1 MKIFSTIINKGDFME
16 DIPVIYINLEKRK
29 DRKDHIV
36 NELKDFKSVER
47 IEAIDTS
54 DTSGYFGCVLS
65 HIKALEHAKEMG
77 YDEVIIFEDDFEWVA
92 KEKFVYPQIDF
103 DVCMISGKIN
113 KKEFISWN
121 YNKVLDGRHCDCY
134 LIKKHFYDKLINNF
148 KEGYEKLKINNEHC
162 NYIDV
167 YWLSL
172 QKENTFITPSITIG
186 RQMEG
191 YSDIQNKVMKRF

>member
-1 MKIFSTIINKGDFME
+1 MKLE
-16 DIPVIYINLEKRK
+16 DIPVLYINLDKRK
-29 DRKDHIV
+29 DRKEHI
-36 NELKDFKSVER
+36 EKQFEDFKSVER
-47 IEAIDTS
+47 VDAIDTPHN
-54 DTSGYFGCVLS
+54 GYEGCVLS
-65 HIKALEHAKEMG
+65 HIKALEYAKQIG
-77 YDEVIIFEDDFEWVA
+77 YDEVIICEDDFEWVD
-92 KEKFVYPQIDF
+92 KDNFVYPEIDF

-121 YNKVLDGRHCDCY
+121 YNKVLDGRHTDCY
-134 LIKKHFYDKLINNF
+134 LIKKHFYDKLIHNF

-172 QKENTFITPSITIG
+172 QKENMFITPSLTIG

-191 YSDIQNKVMKRF
+191 YSDIQKKIMKRYLDM

>member
-1 MKIFSTIINKGDFME
+1 MNN
-16 DIPVIYINLEKRK
+16 IPVLYINLEKRT
-29 DRKDHIV
+29 DRKEHI
-36 NELKDFKSVER
+36 EKQFEDFKSVER
-47 IEAIDTS
+47 VDAIDTPHN
-54 DTSGYFGCVLS
+54 GYEGCVLS
-65 HIKALEHAKEMG
+65 HIKALEYAKQIG
-77 YDEVIIFEDDFEWVA
+77 YDEVIICEDDFEWVD
-92 KEKFVYPQIDF
+92 KDNFVYPEIDF

-121 YNKVLDGRHCDCY
+121 YNKVLDGRHTDCY
-134 LIKKHFYDKLINNF
+134 LIKKHFYDKLIHNF

-172 QKENTFITPSITIG
+172 QKENMFITPSLTIG

-191 YSDIQNKVMKRF
+191 YSDIQKKIMKRYLDDNI

>member
-1 MKIFSTIINKGDFME
+1 MNN
-16 DIPVIYINLEKRK
+16 IPVLYINLEKRK
-29 DRKDHIV
+29 DRKEHI
-36 NELKDFKSVER
+36 EKQFEDFHNVER
-47 IEAIDTS
+47 VDAIDTPHN
-54 DTSGYFGCVLS
+54 GYEGCVLS
-65 HIKALEHAKEMG
+65 HIKALEYAKQIG
-77 YDEVIIFEDDFEWVA
+77 YDEVIICEDDFEWVD
-92 KEKFVYPQIDF
+92 KDNFVYPEIDF

-121 YNKVLDGRHCDCY
+121 YNKVLDGRHTDCY
-134 LIKKHFYDKLINNF
+134 LIKKHFYDKLIHNF

-172 QKENTFITPSITIG
+172 QKENMFITPSLTIG

-191 YSDIQNKVMKRF
+191 YSDIQKKIMKRYLDM

>member
-1 MKIFSTIINKGDFME
+1 MKLE
-16 DIPVIYINLEKRK
+16 DIPVLYINLDKRK
-29 DRKDHIV
+29 DRKEHI
-36 NELKDFKSVER
+36 EKQFEDFKSVER
-47 IEAIDTS
+47 VDAIDTPHN
-54 DTSGYFGCVLS
+54 GYEGCVLS
-65 HIKALEHAKEMG
+65 HIKALNIAKEKG
-77 YDEVIIFEDDFEWVA
+77 YEEVMICEDDFEWVNR
-92 KEKFVYPQIDF
+92 EHFVYPEIDF

-121 YNKVLDGRHCDCY
+121 YNKVLDGRHTDCY
-134 LIKKHFYDKLINNF
+134 LIKKHFYDKLIHNF

-172 QKENTFITPSITIG
+172 QKENMFITPSLTIG

-191 YSDIQNKVMKRF
+191 YSDIQKKIMKRYLDM